1 VRAPEAPPHLDPI
14 EHATQPLSAREVTLA
29 EIPRMHAASR
39 LASGFEAAAWR
50 QAPLRRTLAPALGS
64 ATRLELLAPER
75 LPHAPIEELIMARR
89 SRRKYDTERPLA
101 FDEFSTVL
109 ERSTRGF
116 AADCLSL
123 DSPSLHDNYLIVNA
137 VEGLSPGIYLHRA
150 REGTLEQLR
159 SGTYRDDSAHLALD
173 QSYAGDAHVNG
184 YYLTELGPVLATYG
198 NRGYRLAQVE
208 A

>member
-1 VRAPEAPPHLDPI
+1 
-14 EHATQPLSAREVTLA
+14 
-29 EIPRMHAASR
+29 M
-39 LASGFEAAAWR
+39 
-50 QAPLRRTLAPALGS
+50 
-64 ATRLELLAPER
+64 
-75 LPHAPIEELIMARR
+75 
-89 SRRKYDTERPLA
+89 A

-123 DSPSLHDNYLIVNA
+123 DSPPLHDNYLIANA

-150 REGTLEQLR
+150 RDGTLEQLR

-208 A
+208 AALYAARVHLAAEALGLGAVALTAFDDGVTDFFSPRVANASFMFVMVFGARRQRQRQ